1 VLPSFILAGARWAA
15 GVFIGWTLGC
25 LGILSRVDFGV
36 YERCVGGAG
45 DPSDLVDGKSEE
57 LESLAMWP
65 EQSVKLQHWV
75 RYVRQ

>member
-1 VLPSFILAGARWAA
+1 
-15 GVFIGWTLGC
+15 
-25 LGILSRVDFGV
+25 
-36 YERCVGGAG
+36 VGGGG
-45 DPSDLVDGKSEE
+45 DPSDLVNGKSEE